1 MVGVEAEIP
10 ASLPPRGDGEAQSG
24 RCFRFFSV
32 VFFSLAHLAR
42 AALRALAL
50 RSSGL
55 SLEALILPPLEPPS
69 FPSATALGFFSRIAS
84 EPYMPVTMQ
93 KINKKTLDIA

>member
-1 MVGVEAEIP
+1 MVGVHAGTLV
-10 ASLPPRGDGEAQSG
+10 SLPPCQMAKAQSG
-24 RCFRFFSV
+24 RCFFFFSV

-55 SLEALILPPLEPPS
+55 SLAALVFPPLEPPS

-84 EPYMPVTMQ
+84 EPYMPATVQ
-93 KINKKTLDIA
+93 KINKKTLDNA